1 MPVLT
6 RLFIK
11 TSLLYLVLAL
21 LAGLTLAAQPI
32 GWLDLPGLFPVYIH
46 LFTMGWLTLLIFG
59 VAYWMFP
66 KYTQARPRG
75 SEMLGWATYVLA
87 NIGLILRAVAE
98 PANTQQPG
106 GVFGWLLALSALLQW
121 LSGVA
126 FVLNTWGRVKE
137 K

>member
-11 TSLLYLVLAL
+11 TSLVYLALAL
-21 LAGLTLAAQPI
+21 LISLALAAQPL
-32 GWLDLPGLFPVYIH
+32 GWFDLPGLFPVYIH

-66 KYTQARPRG
+66 KYSQARPRG
-75 SEMLGWATYVLA
+75 SEALGWVTYLLA
-87 NIGLILRAVAE
+87 NLGLILRAVAE
-98 PANTQQPG
+98 PLNTAQAG
-106 GVFGWLLALSALLQW
+106 GVWGWLLAVSALAQW
-121 LSGVA
+121 LAGMA
-126 FVLNTWGRVKE
+126 FVFNTWGRVKE